1 MKNMRNADSSS
12 TGSDLFRDEESALA
26 TCDAAMRWLMQYRD
40 AHGGVFPS
48 RIFNAL
54 IRLRPSCSAEVIV
67 HKVVDG
73 EVFFWLT
80 LRAVD
85 DADPFNGMWHY
96 TGTVD
101 RCGDYLIGGI
111 RRVLDRELGGSTLQ
125 TCRRVASIYP
135 VHSRRCDIL
144 SVLFL
149 CTVSGEPSSAEQ
161 GRWFSAAE
169 VMRLVPLRKGPDG
182 IIPSHLVG
190 LSLCLRVLGR
200 PNDCAR
206 LERSPAGVRVTGDD
220 DFSQEVVLVDEIDAD
235 FVRAFAT

>member
-1 MKNMRNADSSS
+1 MSNADNSSARMDPFS
-12 TGSDLFRDEESALA
+12 DEERALA
-26 TCDAAMRWLMQYRD
+26 TCDAALQWLLRYRD
-40 AHGGVFPS
+40 IHGGVFPE

-54 IRLRPSCSAEVIV
+54 IRLRPSCSPEVIV
-67 HKVVDG
+67 HKVLDG

-101 RCGDYLIGGI
+101 RYGDYLIGGI
-111 RRVLDRELGGSTLQ
+111 RRVLHRELGGSTLQ
-125 TCRRVASIYP
+125 TCRHVASIYP

-169 VMRLVPLRKGPDG
+169 AMRLVPLRKGQDG

-190 LSLCLRVLGR
+190 LSLCLRALGR
-200 PNDCAR
+200 PHDCAR
-206 LERSPAGVRVTGDD
+206 LEPSPAGARVTGDD
-220 DFSQEVVLVDEIDAD
+220 GFCQEVVLVDDIDAE
-235 FVRAFAT
+235 VVGAFAP

>member
-1 MKNMRNADSSS
+1 MSNPNSPSAR
-12 TGSDLFRDEESALA
+12 SDPFGDEEDALA
-26 TCDAAMRWLMQYRD
+26 TCETALQWLMRYRD
-40 AHGGVFPS
+40 AHGGVFPA

-85 DADPFNGMWHY
+85 ETDPFNGMWHY

-101 RCGDYLIGGI
+101 RCGDYLVEGI
-111 RRVLDRELGGSTLQ
+111 RRILERELGGSVLQ
-125 TCRRVASIYP
+125 TCRHVASIYP
-135 VHSRRCDIL
+135 VRSRRSDIL

-149 CTVSGEPSSAEQ
+149 CTVSGEPSSEEQ

-169 VMRLVPLRKGPDG
+169 AMRLVPLRKGQDG

-190 LSLCLRVLGR
+190 LSLCLRALGR
-200 PNDCAR
+200 RHDCVR
-206 LERSPAGVRVTGDD
+206 LEPSPLGARVKGDEG
-220 DFSQEVVLVDEIDAD
+220 FWQEVVVIDDIDAKLVSG
-235 FVRAFAT
+235 FVP

>member
-1 MKNMRNADSSS
+1 MTNMSNTDKPK
-12 TGSDLFRDEESALA
+12 TGPGLFDDEARALA
-26 TCDAAMRWLMQYRD
+26 TCEAALQWLSHYRD
-40 AHGGVFPS
+40 THGGVFPE

-54 IRLRPSCSAEVIV
+54 IRLRPSCSPEVIV
-67 HKVVDG
+67 HRVIDG

-85 DADPFNGMWHY
+85 AADPFNGMWHY

-111 RRVLDRELGGSTLQ
+111 RRVLDRELGGGALQ
-125 TCRRVASIYP
+125 SCRCVASIYP
-135 VHSRRCDIL
+135 VQSRRSDIL

-149 CTVSGEPSSAEQ
+149 CTIEGEPASAEQ

-169 VMRLVPLRKGPDG
+169 AMNLVPLRKGEDG

-190 LSLCLRVLGR
+190 LSLCLRALGR
-200 PNDCAR
+200 PHDSAW
-206 LERSPAGVRVTGDD
+206 LTPSPVGVRVTGDD
-220 DFSQEVVLVDEIDAD
+220 GFGQEVVLVDDIDAAVVGSFD
-235 FVRAFAT
+235 R

>member
-1 MKNMRNADSSS
+1 MSNADSSS
-12 TGSDLFRDEESALA
+12 ARTDLFSDEESALA
-26 TCDAAMRWLMQYRD
+26 TCDAALQWLLRYRE
-40 AHGGVFPS
+40 AHGGVFPT

-54 IRLRPSCSAEVIV
+54 IRLRPSCSPEVVV
-67 HKVVDG
+67 HKIVDG

-101 RCGDYLIGGI
+101 RCGDYLVGGI
-111 RRVLDRELGGSTLQ
+111 RRVLERELDGSTLQ
-125 TCRRVASIYP
+125 TCRHVASIYP
-135 VHSRRCDIL
+135 VRSRRCDIL

-149 CTVSGEPSSAEQ
+149 CTLGGEPSSAEQ

-169 VMRLVPLRKGPDG
+169 AMRLVPLRKGRDG

-190 LSLCLRVLGR
+190 LSLCLRALGQAH
-200 PNDCAR
+200 DCAR
-206 LERSPAGVRVTGDD
+206 IEFSPGRAQVKGDD
-220 DFSQEVVLVDEIDAD
+220 GYCQEVVLIDDIDAERVSA
-235 FVRAFAT
+235 FVP

>member
-1 MKNMRNADSSS
+1 MSNADSSS
-12 TGSDLFRDEESALA
+12 ARLNLFSGEEGALA
-26 TCDAAMRWLMQYRD
+26 TSEAALQWLARYRD
-40 AHGGVFPS
+40 SHGGVFPE

-54 IRLRPSCSAEVIV
+54 IRLRPSCAAEVIV

-96 TGTVD
+96 PGTVD

-111 RRVLDRELGGSTLQ
+111 RRVLEHELGESALQ

-135 VHSRRCDIL
+135 VRCRRCDIL

-149 CTVSGEPSSAEQ
+149 CTVGGKPSSAEQ

-169 VMRLVPLRKGPDG
+169 AMRLVPLRKGQDG
-182 IIPSHLVG
+182 IVPSHLVG
-190 LSLCLRVLGR
+190 LSLCLRTLGR
-200 PNDCAR
+200 PHDCPR
-206 LERSPAGVRVTGDD
+206 LEPSPTGVRVKGDD
-220 DFSQEVVLVDEIDAD
+220 GFRQEVVLVDDIDAEL
-235 FVRAFAT
+235 VRTFTP